1 MPDCGLTTSSKL
13 EALREL
19 AAELQA
25 GGHRTLIFSQFTDV
39 LEHVRSLFEEEHFS
53 YLYLDGSTPTAARS
67 TLVDIFQQ
75 GETDFF
81 LISLKAGGVGLN
93 LTAADYVIL
102 LDPWWNLATE
112 DQAADRAHRIGQDK
126 NVTVCR
132 LVCADTIEQRVLE
145 LHSQKRELVDSVLTD
160 SPAAAEAL
168 SIEELLQLLK
178 LTL

>member
-1 MPDCGLTTSSKL
+1 MKWGG
-13 EALREL
+13 A
-19 AAELQA
+19 AAENLSFSRE
-25 GGHRTLIFSQFTDV
+25 GGCHCCFGLICDLFSS
-39 LEHVRSLFEEEHFS
+39 R
-53 YLYLDGSTPTAARS
+53 
-67 TLVDIFQQ
+67 I
-75 GETDFF
+75 TDFF

-102 LDPWWNLATE
+102 LDPWWNPATE

-145 LHSQKRELVDSVLTD
+145 LHAQKRELVDSVLTD
-160 SPAAAEAL
+160 SPAAAESL

-178 LTL
+178 